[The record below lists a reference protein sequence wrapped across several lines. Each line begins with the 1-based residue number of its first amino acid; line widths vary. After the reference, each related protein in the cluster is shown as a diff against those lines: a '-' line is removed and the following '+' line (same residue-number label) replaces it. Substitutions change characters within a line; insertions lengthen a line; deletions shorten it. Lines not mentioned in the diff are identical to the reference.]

1 MRTTSTALIA
11 AAAAAALIL
20 TGCSTDS
27 ASTSG
32 ATTSAAQSQAQFNDA
47 DIAFLNGMYPHHAQ
61 AVEMADMVAGRT
73 DTAKVVALAA
83 AIEAAQQPEM
93 DRMTDWLQQ
102 WGQPVPASDM
112 SDMSDMSNMSD
123 MSGMGHGSMDHGD
136 GMMSADRMAALTA
149 LSGTE
154 FDRQWLT
161 MMIEHHEGAVEMANT
176 ELADGENPDAKQ
188 MAADI
193 VTAQQRE
200 IADMQA
206 ALG

>member
-1 MRTTSTALIA
+1 MRTTSTALIS
-11 AAAAAALIL
+11 AAAAAALVL

-27 ASTSG
+27 AGTPSTSG
-32 ATTSAAQSQAQFNDA
+32 ATSSVVESQARFNNA

-61 AVEMADMVAGRT
+61 AVEMADVVAGRT
-73 DTAKVVALAA
+73 DNTDVVALAA
-83 AIEAAQQPEM
+83 AIKAAQQPEM
-93 DRMTDWLQQ
+93 ERMTAWLQQ
-102 WGQPVPASDM
+102 WGQPVPAS
-112 SDMSDMSNMSD
+112 
-123 MSGMGHGSMDHGD
+123 GMDHGSSMDHGD
-136 GMMSADRMAALTA
+136 GMMSADRMAALMA

-161 MMIEHHEGAVEMANT
+161 MMIEHHEGAVEMANV

>member
-1 MRTTSTALIA
+1 MRTTSTALIS
-11 AAAAAALIL
+11 AAAAAALVL

-27 ASTSG
+27 AGTPSTSG
-32 ATTSAAQSQAQFNDA
+32 ATTSVVESQARFNNA
-47 DIAFLNGMYPHHAQ
+47 DIAFLDGMYPHHAQ

-83 AIEAAQQPEM
+83 AIKAAQQPEM
-93 DRMTDWLQQ
+93 DRMTAWLQQ
-102 WGQPVPASDM
+102 WGQPVPAS
-112 SDMSDMSNMSD
+112 
-123 MSGMGHGSMDHGD
+123 GMDHGSSMDHGD
-136 GMMSADRMAALTA
+136 GMMSADRMAALMA

-161 MMIEHHEGAVEMANT
+161 MMIEHHEGAVETANV

>member
-11 AAAAAALIL
+11 AAAAAALVL
-20 TGCSTDS
+20 TGCSSTDS

-32 ATTSAAQSQAQFNDA
+32 TTTSATQSQARFNDA

-102 WGQPVPASDM
+102 WGQPVPAP
-112 SDMSDMSNMSD
+112 D
-123 MSGMGHGSMDHGD
+123 MSGMDHGSMGHGD

-161 MMIEHHEGAVEMANT
+161 MMIEHHEGAIEMAKT

-188 MAADI
+188 MATDI
-193 VTAQQRE
+193 VSVQQRE

>member
-1 MRTTSTALIA
+1 MRTTTTALIS
-11 AAAAAALIL
+11 AAAAAALVL
-20 TGCSTDS
+20 TGCGTDS
-27 ASTSG
+27 AGTSTTT
-32 ATTSAAQSQAQFNDA
+32 TTSVAHSQARFNDA

-61 AVEMADMVAGRT
+61 AVEMADLVVGRT
-73 DTAKVVALAA
+73 ENTDVVTLAA

-112 SDMSDMSNMSD
+112 S
-123 MSGMGHGSMDHGD
+123 GMDHSSTDHGD
-136 GMMSADRMAALTA
+136 GVMSADRMGALTA

-154 FDRQWLT
+154 FDRQWLV
-161 MMIEHHEGAVEMANT
+161 MMIEHHKGAIEMANA
-176 ELADGENPDAKQ
+176 ELADGENPEAKQ

-193 VTAQQRE
+193 VTAQQKE
-200 IADMQA
+200 ITDMQA

>member
-1 MRTTSTALIA
+1 MRITSTALIS
-11 AAAAAALIL
+11 AAAAAALVL
-20 TGCSTDS
+20 TGCGADS
-27 ASTSG
+27 AGTSTSA
-32 ATTSAAQSQAQFNDA
+32 ATTSVAHSQARFNDA

-61 AVEMADMVAGRT
+61 AVEMADLVAGRT
-73 DTAKVVALAA
+73 ENADVVALAA

-102 WGQPVPASDM
+102 WGQPLPASDM
-112 SDMSDMSNMSD
+112 S
-123 MSGMGHGSMDHGD
+123 GMDHGGTDHGD
-136 GMMSADRMAALTA
+136 GMMSTDRMDALTA
-149 LSGTE
+149 LSGAE

-161 MMIEHHEGAVEMANT
+161 MMIEHHEGAIDMANT

-188 MAADI
+188 LATDI

-200 IADMQA
+200 IADMRA

>member
-1 MRTTSTALIA
+1 MRTTSTALIS
-11 AAAAAALIL
+11 AAAAAALVL

-27 ASTSG
+27 AGTPSTSG
-32 ATTSAAQSQAQFNDA
+32 ATSSVVESQARFNNA

-73 DTAKVVALAA
+73 DNTDVVALAA
-83 AIEAAQQPEM
+83 AIKAAQQPEM
-93 DRMTDWLQQ
+93 ERMTAWLQQ
-102 WGQPVPASDM
+102 WGQPVPAS
-112 SDMSDMSNMSD
+112 
-123 MSGMGHGSMDHGD
+123 GMDHGSSMDHGD
-136 GMMSADRMAALTA
+136 GMMSADRMDALMA

-161 MMIEHHEGAVEMANT
+161 MMIEHHEGAVEMANV

>member
-1 MRTTSTALIA
+1 MRTTTTALIS
-11 AAAAAALIL
+11 AAAAAALVL

-27 ASTSG
+27 AGNSTTSG
-32 ATTSAAQSQAQFNDA
+32 ATTSAVQSQAQFNDA

-73 DTAKVVALAA
+73 DTADVVALAA
-83 AIEAAQQPEM
+83 AIKAAQQPEM

-112 SDMSDMSNMSD
+112 S
-123 MSGMGHGSMDHGD
+123 GMGHSTDHGD
-136 GMMSADRMAALTA
+136 GMMSADRLDALTA

-161 MMIEHHEGAVEMANT
+161 MMIEHHEGAIEMANA
-176 ELADGENPDAKQ
+176 ELADGENSDARQ

-200 IADMQA
+200 IADMRA